1 MSGQETAFIQ
11 KNKGII
17 SLFIDCGMRKML
29 QLSII
34 ITRTGKRFS
43 MDIGNLWS
51 LQLMM
56 FLLMAAG
63 VVMAKRGV
71 VKTENKGI
79 LTDLMLYLF
88 LPCNIINSF
97 RMQFEREILEKL
109 SGLYLFKSINDFI

>member
-1 MSGQETAFIQ
+1 
-11 KNKGII
+11 
-17 SLFIDCGMRKML
+17 
-29 QLSII
+29 
-34 ITRTGKRFS
+34 

-97 RMQFEREILEKL
+97 RMQFEREILEKCAL
-109 SGLYLFKSINDFI
+109 ISCGLRLNKFLLHR